1 MADIAKIKAAD
12 KKIGAFVNFKNGS
25 KNELF
30 SGAIKDNLVTTNL
43 PTTCSSKMLEKFI
56 SPYEATVIKKLHEAK
71 LNWIGK
77 TNLDEFAMGSSTENS
92 AFGVTKNPW
101 DLTRVPGGSSGG
113 SAAAVAA
120 GMVDWAL
127 GSDTGGSIRQ
137 PAAFCGVVGL
147 KPTYGRVSRYGLI
160 AMASSL
166 DQIGPITRNVK
177 DAAKLLKIIAGQDKM
192 DATSV
197 DKPVENYEKSLLDD
211 IKGLRIGVPKEYFGK
226 GLDPEIKKKVEEA
239 IKVLEKQGVKVVPIP
254 LPRTA
259 YAISV
264 YYIIQPAEAST
275 NLSRYDGIKYGFSD
289 QSGKDLLS
297 VYLNSRSKGFGEEV
311 KRRIILGTYVLSAGY
326 RDAYYKKATK
336 VRKLIRQDFDEAF
349 KKVDIIATPTT
360 PTTAFKIG
368 EKSEN
373 PLEMYLSDVY
383 ACSANLS
390 GNPAI
395 SVPCGFDKNKLPI
408 GLQLIAD
415 HFEERKLLNVAY
427 TYEQNRGF
435 DIEYP
440 KFV

>member
-25 KNELF
+25 KNEPF

-56 SPYEATVIKKLHEAK
+56 SPYEATVVQKLHEAK

-166 DQIGPITRNVK
+166 DQIGPITRDVK
-177 DAAKLLKIIAGQDKM
+177 DAAQILQIIAGRDEM

-197 DKPVENYEKSLLDD
+197 DEPVPDYGEALTGK
-211 IKGLRIGVPKEYFGK
+211 IKGLKIGIPREYFGK
-226 GLDPEIKKKVEEA
+226 GLDPEVKKKVEEA
-239 IKVLEKQGVKVVPIP
+239 IKILEKQGAKIVPIS
-254 LPRTA
+254 LPHTPH
-259 YAISV
+259 AISV
-264 YYIIQPAEAST
+264 YYIIQSAEVST
-275 NLSRYDGIKYGFSD
+275 NLSRYDGIKYGYSD
-289 QSGKDLLS
+289 NRGDNLLS
-297 VYLNSRSKGFGEEV
+297 VYLNSRSQGFGAEV
-311 KRRIILGTYVLSAGY
+311 KRRIILGTYALSAGY

-368 EKSEN
+368 EKADN
-373 PLEMYLSDVY
+373 PLEMYLSDVF

-395 SVPCGFDKNKLPI
+395 SVPCGFDKNKLPV

-415 HFEERKLLNVAY
+415 HFEERKLLNAAY
-427 TYEQNRGF
+427 AYEQKRGF